1 LIGWKIVRVNVCLP
15 MRHRAAGEI
24 NEWDR
29 AGESVI
35 EEKCRL
41 VRVELVWQYTSRL
54 QIRHLTRSE
63 RDQLAHSL
71 MKTRRSAES

>member
-1 LIGWKIVRVNVCLP
+1 

-41 VRVELVWQYTSRL
+41 VRVELVRQHTSRL
-54 QIRHLTRSE
+54 QIGNLTRSE
-63 RDQLAHSL
+63 GDQFAHSL
-71 MKTRRSAES
+71 MKTRRRAES